1 MQTPQQSS
9 LLSRMLRLAAHFTG
23 TVPRW
28 LRDGSEPWRSRQKA
42 QAGLLLRISLVQ
54 TPQQSSL
61 LSRMLRQAA
70 HFTGTVPRWLRVG
83 SEPWRSRQ
91 KAQAGLLLRISLVQT
106 PQQSSLLRQM
116 LRQAARFTGMAP
128 SWPRDGSEP
137 WRSRQKAQAGLLLRI
152 SRANA
157 AAIQSAEPDAS
168 TIPFRWWPVLR
179 KRP

>member
-1 MQTPQQSS
+1 MVPSWLRSRQKVQAGLLLRISRANAAAIQS
-9 LLSRMLRLAAHFTG
+9 AEPDVATG
-23 TVPRW
+23 SALHRNDSEMVPSW

-116 LRQAARFTGMAP
+116 LRQAARFTGTT
-128 SWPRDGSEP
+128 PRWLRAGSEMVP
-137 WRSRQKAQAGLLLRI
+137 SRGVAGKKLK
-152 SRANA
+152 
-157 AAIQSAEPDAS
+157 QGC
-168 TIPFRWWPVLR
+168 F
-179 KRP
+179 